1 MAKRTSAKF
10 YISTTPS
17 DRAAAQATKRPS
29 ASCSELQD
37 FFRYEEL
44 HREGVGKK
52 CAEDKEEEKV
62 YGLVVGY

>member
-17 DRAAAQATKRPS
+17 DRAAAQATKRPG

-44 HREGVGKK
+44 CVGKK

>member
-1 MAKRTSAKF
+1 M
-10 YISTTPS
+10 PS
-17 DRAAAQATKRPS
+17 DRTAAQAAKRPG

-44 HREGVGKK
+44 RREGVGKK